1 MTRRKKFPVVILF
14 TWFYILLSFIFYFL
28 LFLLFLLGTRD
39 LRLKSESV
47 VNTHFAFWQKEVKS
61 EIEIEIVLFPTI
73 LANATFM
80 FANLTLM
87 QTNKKPLFLEL
98 HILMYCFLVKRQF
111 KMKITKTLKTITV
124 NSYHIRN
131 DIKWIQ
137 LPKIWNI
144 FWLQLTG
151 NNIFINVLTEEINSV
166 GFQLDF
172 GVGKTYNSLINTSKY
187 RNKNSNIII
196 IRKCKQVR

>member
-1 MTRRKKFPVVILF
+1 MRCLFQSLLKKKKTFKDFFISKINLSQKWSVHDKKKKVSSSNPLYLIL
-14 TWFYILLSFIFYFL
+14 YIALFYFL
-28 LFLLFLLGTRD
+28 FFYFLLFLLGTRD

-61 EIEIEIVLFPTI
+61 EIEIVLFPTI

-111 KMKITKTLKTITV
+111 KMKITKKPQNH
-124 NSYHIRN
+124 NSKFLSH
-131 DIKWIQ
+131 K
-137 LPKIWNI
+137 K
-144 FWLQLTG
+144 
-151 NNIFINVLTEEINSV
+151 
-166 GFQLDF
+166 
-172 GVGKTYNSLINTSKY
+172 
-187 RNKNSNIII
+187 
-196 IRKCKQVR
+196 